1 MNSKSPIFT
10 AQSDVALRI
19 HVDRAVRHYFAQL
32 QGEQPSQVYD
42 MVLAEMEKPLLSVV
56 LEYTR
61 GNQTRAAEI
70 LGLNR
75 GTLRKKLKAHGL
87 IRGSLQHVSDYHV
100 YILILQIKEVSPF
113 LLAPC
118 RKPEM
123 AAHLAIVQNNGE
135 LRDLREY
142 EERHQIVQ

>member
-1 MNSKSPIFT
+1 MLRLNFAQSSQLWQAKVLVLKPTVLAFKTELVFLFFDHIYHFTQVILIFGLTRMNSKSPIFT

-87 IRGSLQHVSDYHV
+87 MS
-100 YILILQIKEVSPF
+100 E
-113 LLAPC
+113 
-118 RKPEM
+118 
-123 AAHLAIVQNNGE
+123 
-135 LRDLREY
+135 
-142 EERHQIVQ
+142 

>member
-1 MNSKSPIFT
+1 METGNHHAGLTLLAGAKCDSNTLMIFYHAIVSAIAIVLFCFGFFAMNSKSPIFT

-42 MVLAEMEKPLLSVV
+42 LVLAEMEKPLLSVV

-75 GTLRKKLKAHGL
+75 GTLRKKLKTHGL
-87 IRGSLQHVSDYHV
+87 MS
-100 YILILQIKEVSPF
+100 E
-113 LLAPC
+113 
-118 RKPEM
+118 
-123 AAHLAIVQNNGE
+123 
-135 LRDLREY
+135 
-142 EERHQIVQ
+142 

>member
-1 MNSKSPIFT
+1 MYDFFGFNRMNSKSPIFT

-19 HVDRAVRHYFAQL
+19 HVDRAVHHYFAQL

-87 IRGSLQHVSDYHV
+87 MS
-100 YILILQIKEVSPF
+100 E
-113 LLAPC
+113 
-118 RKPEM
+118 
-123 AAHLAIVQNNGE
+123 
-135 LRDLREY
+135 
-142 EERHQIVQ
+142 

>member
-1 MNSKSPIFT
+1 MIFGLTRMNSKSPIFT

-19 HVDRAVRHYFAQL
+19 HVDRAVRHYFASL

-87 IRGSLQHVSDYHV
+87 MS
-100 YILILQIKEVSPF
+100 E
-113 LLAPC
+113 
-118 RKPEM
+118 
-123 AAHLAIVQNNGE
+123 
-135 LRDLREY
+135 
-142 EERHQIVQ
+142 

>member
-19 HVDRAVRHYFAQL
+19 HVDRA
-32 QGEQPSQVYD
+32 
-42 MVLAEMEKPLLSVV
+42 LLSVV

-87 IRGSLQHVSDYHV
+87 MS
-100 YILILQIKEVSPF
+100 E
-113 LLAPC
+113 
-118 RKPEM
+118 
-123 AAHLAIVQNNGE
+123 
-135 LRDLREY
+135 
-142 EERHQIVQ
+142 